1 MRIYANVIP
10 FAVALGCV
18 GLTLSACN
26 EPRSAQTKVATPP
39 PQVAVVTVQPSA
51 RPYVR
56 ELPGRIA
63 PTQVAEVRARVAEIV
78 LERLF
83 KQGAE
88 VKAGEVLYRI
98 DPARFK

>member
-63 PTQVAEVRARVAEIV
+63 PTQVAEVRARVAGIV